1 MPGGVRRRAA
11 RPTDPLIEVYLQAA
25 GGGRATGST
34 GARAGNGGFVYAAL
48 RLPYGATLTLEIGQA
63 GQQAVQTPGLAG
75 GGSGGGRCAVYLGP
89 AAALSALL
97 AVAGAGAAGGVY
109 VDKNYDISVEK
120 KKDEK
125 PDDT

>member
-1 MPGGVRRRAA
+1 MK
-11 RPTDPLIEVYLQAA
+11 YL
-25 GGGRATGST
+25 
-34 GARAGNGGFVYAAL
+34 AL
-48 RLPYGATLTLEIGQA
+48 LLMCGI
-63 GQQAVQTPGLAG
+63 VLAS
-75 GGSGGGRCAVYLGP
+75 SGC
-89 AAALSALL
+89 LL

>member
-1 MPGGVRRRAA
+1 MK
-11 RPTDPLIEVYLQAA
+11 YL
-25 GGGRATGST
+25 
-34 GARAGNGGFVYAAL
+34 AL
-48 RLPYGATLTLEIGQA
+48 LLMCGIVFAS
-63 GQQAVQTPGLAG
+63 
-75 GGSGGGRCAVYLGP
+75 SGC
-89 AAALSALL
+89 LL